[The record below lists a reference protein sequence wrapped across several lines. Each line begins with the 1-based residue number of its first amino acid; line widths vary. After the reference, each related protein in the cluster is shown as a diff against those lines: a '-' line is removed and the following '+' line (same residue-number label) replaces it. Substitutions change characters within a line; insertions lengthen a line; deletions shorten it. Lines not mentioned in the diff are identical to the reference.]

1 MLRKTATASI
11 RKQLKVRFL
20 LPQLDTYE
28 YDMVEYL
35 SGSFQDDIL
44 IPSIDP
50 VMLRTRGG
58 HVAAAKDLFILMG

>member
-11 RKQLKVRFL
+11 RKQPKV
-20 LPQLDTYE
+20 QLDTYE

-58 HVAAAKDLFILMG
+58 YVAAAKDLFISVA